1 MLQYNELVLEYR
13 IPYALVRAAVQTAV
27 HVAIMAPKPER
38 PTREGHVRTETST
51 SLVDYLVY
59 DENLLPHQNADG
71 LDVSRLL
78 KTLQL
83 KTHVSR

>member
-1 MLQYNELVLEYR
+1 
-13 IPYALVRAAVQTAV
+13 VQTAV